1 MANLADK
8 FSRSWRLFVCSY
20 QIIVKNKPLLL
31 FPLLSL
37 CFTLGIALFFLLPV
51 VLFPTGQP
59 WTDAHHWLTILNRLP
74 GVSIR
79 DNEWKMHSPTFKII
93 AYSYLAVC
101 YLLTMFSATFCNVAF
116 YNEIIKALAGNAVSV
131 AEGFKFARRRIRS
144 ILAWSLFAGA
154 VGLIIQAL
162 ERRSG
167 WIGRIVMGF
176 VGMAWSVASVFVIP
190 VMIREESANPVTLL
204 KNSAATLKKTW
215 GEGLIGYIGMNLGE
229 GVFMLVSIMAL
240 VAIGIISMMLHTVL
254 LAILALAA
262 WVFALFVFS
271 YFVATASSVYRCA
284 LYVYASEGVVP
295 TPYTADLMDG
305 AWKVKKS

>member
-1 MANLADK
+1 MAKLADK

-20 QIIVKNKPLLL
+20 QIIVKNKQLLL
-31 FPLLSL
+31 FPVLSF
-37 CFTLGIALFFLLPV
+37 CFTLAIALFFLLPI

-59 WTDAHHWLTILNRLP
+59 WSDAHHWHTILNRLP
-74 GVSIR
+74 GATIHG
-79 DNEWKMHSPTFKII
+79 NGEQPSPDFKII

-101 YLLTMFSATFCNVAF
+101 YLLSMFSATFCNVAF
-116 YNEIIKALAGNAVSV
+116 YNEIIKALAGDTVSV
-131 AEGFKFARRRIRS
+131 GEGFKFARRRIRS
-144 ILAWSLFAGA
+144 ILVWSLFAGA

-190 VMIREESANPVTLL
+190 VMIREECTNPITLL

-215 GEGLIGYIGMNLGE
+215 GESLIGYIGLNIGN
-229 GVFMLVSIMAL
+229 GVFLLVSIMAF
-240 VAIGIISMMLHTVL
+240 VAIGVVSLLLHSVL
-254 LAILALAA
+254 LILMALAA
-262 WVFALFVFS
+262 WVFASFVFS
-271 YFVATASSVYRCA
+271 YFVSTASSVYRCA
-284 LYVYASEGVVP
+284 LYVYASEGAVP
-295 TPYTADLMDG
+295 APYTTDLMDG